1 MYITNIMKHNMKW
14 AAMFVAGAA
23 MMFACKSENKGEFTT
38 ISEGLSYQI
47 EKENPSGQQV
57 QEGDVLVGEM
67 TVKFDSTVIFDTKGK
82 VQRIAMAN
90 PNWEVKVG
98 EGLLKM
104 HVGEIATFALDADLM
119 AKYLNPNQ
127 MPQNYKAGSGQKI
140 YYRINLQDIVT
151 RNEFMQEQSNYEE
164 NMKEMEQEEPE
175 EIAKYIADNKIT
187 VQPTA
192 DGLYIVVKKKGNGPK
207 VTMGK
212 QVSVNY
218 TGRLLDGT
226 IFDSSVESDART
238 GNVYDARRKYEPFTF
253 QIGAGQVIPGWD
265 NGLMNQTVGTT
276 LQLIIPSKEAYGSR
290 GAGNR
295 IPPYS
300 PLVFDI
306 EIVSV
311 K

>member
-1 MYITNIMKHNMKW
+1 MKHNMKW
-14 AAMFVAGAA
+14 AAMVVAGAA
-23 MMFACKSENKGEFTT
+23 MMFACKSENKEEYQPL
-38 ISEGLSYQI
+38 SEGLSYMI

-57 QEGDVLVGEM
+57 QEGDLLVGEM
-67 TVKFDSTVIFDTKGK
+67 TVKLDDSVIFDTKGK
-82 VQRIAMAN
+82 VQRIALAN

-98 EGLLKM
+98 EGLTKM

-127 MPQNYKAGSGQKI
+127 MPPKYKAGSGQKI

-151 RNEFMQEQSNYEE
+151 RNELMQEQSNFEE
-164 NMKEMEQEEPE
+164 NMQQMAQEEPE
-175 EIAKYIADNKIT
+175 EIAKYVADNKIT
-187 VQPTA
+187 VQPNA

-238 GNVYDARRKYEPFTF
+238 GNVYDARRTYEPFTF

-265 NGLMNQTVGTT
+265 NGLLNQTVGTT

-300 PLVFDI
+300 PLVFYI

>member
-1 MYITNIMKHNMKW
+1 MKHNMKW
-14 AAMFVAGAA
+14 ATLVVAGAA
-23 MMFACKSENKGEFTT
+23 MMFACKSENKDQFDS
-38 ISEGLSYQI
+38 ISEGLSYQM

-67 TVKFDSTVIFDTKGK
+67 TVKFDDSLIFDTKGK
-82 VQRIAMAN
+82 VQRIALAN

-104 HVGEIATFALDADLM
+104 HVGEIATFAIDADLM

-127 MPQNYKAGSGQKI
+127 MPTNYKAGTNQKI

-151 RNEFMQEQSNYEE
+151 REELQQEQSNYEN
-164 NMKEMEQEEPE
+164 NMREMEQEEPE
-175 EIAKYIADNKIT
+175 AIAEYIKANNIT
-187 VQPTA
+187 VQPNA
-192 DGLYIVVKKKGNGPK
+192 DGLYVVVKKKGNGPK

-238 GNVYDARRKYEPFTF
+238 GNVYDARRQYEPFTF
-253 QIGAGQVIPGWD
+253 QIGAGQVMSGWD
-265 NGLMNQTVGTT
+265 NGLLNQTVGTT

>member
-175 EIAKYIADNKIT
+175 ERGDKPEFAERVVVRIKVGVEDVAKAEADL
-187 VQPTA
+187 P
-192 DGLYIVVKKKGNGPK
+192 LH
-207 VTMGK
+207 
-212 QVSVNY
+212 
-218 TGRLLDGT
+218 
-226 IFDSSVESDART
+226 FARKSNLHGEGHET
-238 GNVYDARRKYEPFTF
+238 ENQAR
-253 QIGAGQVIPGWD
+253 
-265 NGLMNQTVGTT
+265 
-276 LQLIIPSKEAYGSR
+276 KE
-290 GAGNR
+290 
-295 IPPYS
+295 
-300 PLVFDI
+300 
-306 EIVSV
+306 
-311 K
+311 

>member
-1 MYITNIMKHNMKW
+1 MKHNMKW
-14 AAMFVAGAA
+14 ATLVVAGAA
-23 MMFACKSENKGEFTT
+23 MMFACKSENKDQFDS
-38 ISEGLSYQI
+38 ISEGLSYQM

-67 TVKFDSTVIFDTKGK
+67 TVKFDDSLIFDTKGK
-82 VQRIAMAN
+82 VQRIALAN

-104 HVGEIATFALDADLM
+104 HVGEIATFAIDADLM

-127 MPQNYKAGSGQKI
+127 MPTNY
-140 YYRINLQDIVT
+140 
-151 RNEFMQEQSNYEE
+151 
-164 NMKEMEQEEPE
+164 EQEEPE
-175 EIAKYIADNKIT
+175 AIAEYIKANNIT
-187 VQPTA
+187 VQPNA
-192 DGLYIVVKKKGNGPK
+192 DGLYVVVKKKGNGPK

-238 GNVYDARRKYEPFTF
+238 GNVYDARRQYEPFTF
-253 QIGAGQVIPGWD
+253 QIGAGQVISGWD
-265 NGLMNQTVGTT
+265 NGLLNQTVGTT

-306 EIVSV
+306 EIVGV